1 MKNDTSRNRRDFVR
15 LATGLAA
22 GGLVAGLSLE
32 SRATERGFTMSS
44 DTTGRC
50 ISCQYWGG
58 VRRVSE
64 DRRQITAET
73 LGWCNNPDSMSYQK
87 TTPPDLGPM
96 KSWRRWGALG

>member
-1 MKNDTSRNRRDFVR
+1 MNNDSSKDRRHFVR
-15 LATGLAA
+15 VATGLVAAGFA
-22 GGLVAGLSLE
+22 GGL
-32 SRATERGFTMSS
+32 SRASRAAERGFTMGS

-64 DRRQITAET
+64 DGSQITAES
-73 LGWCNNPDSMSYQK
+73 LGWCNNPKSMSYQK

-96 KSWRRWGALG
+96 RSWTQWGALS